1 MVDRPPDIKEDV
13 GARTGQ
19 GIDWDRARRLLEVKE
34 PTVRIVNGDGDDD
47 GGHSRQSVRL
57 PTWIVVFALIGIG
70 TVFAAATRGF
80 FDGDQIAGLPANFT
94 IAPPV
99 DDPTTTVAKPL
110 STGTTNSVGSLVVP
124 TVDTGLSCERCSVT
138 VLRGDVALSPRPG
151 RTPALQSPM
160 WVVRPGG
167 SVVQRDD
174 LPPISPVDG
183 SMHPFLLT
191 GERIVFSDGARGY
204 IIDSGLVSEVSP
216 LMSAGSVIPGASSGL
231 VWFTGSARFGGNA
244 IEWVAPVDVD
254 SGAVGDPIV
263 VSDLF
268 VSAVAGISDGII
280 VRPLDPEKYG
290 RFAFWSP
297 TEGLQAFDIQHP
309 SGLDV
314 VFVSAA
320 SGDVAVF
327 RYPGILAVLNI
338 TNGDLLITF
347 PIDFGFARVTD
358 VCLSPDLRHLVVVAS
373 DGEAFIGGIGDGE
386 VVKRLSGIQATNGVG
401 WTANDQL
408 VYVRKQ
414 PDATYLE
421 AVDPGGGMQ
430 DRVAVLVGSA
440 EWWLAAGGAMC

>member
-1 MVDRPPDIKEDV
+1 M
-13 GARTGQ
+13 GAQTGE
-19 GIDWDRARRLLEVKE
+19 GIDWDRGRRLPEVKE
-34 PTVRIVNGDGDDD
+34 PSVRIVDGDGDGD
-47 GGHSRQSVRL
+47 GGHSRQRPSL
-57 PTWIVVFALIGIG
+57 PNWIVVSAVIGIG
-70 TVFAAATRGF
+70 AVFTAATQGS
-80 FDGDQIAGLPANFT
+80 FDGDQIAGSTANFA
-94 IAPPV
+94 IAPPL
-99 DDPTTTVAKPL
+99 DDPTTTAAKPF
-110 STGTTNSVGSLVVP
+110 STGITNSVGALVVP
-124 TVDTGLSCERCSVT
+124 AVNTGLSCERCSVT
-138 VLRGDVALSPRPG
+138 VLRGDVALTPRPG
-151 RTPALQSPM
+151 RTLALQSPM

-174 LPPISPVDG
+174 LPPFWPVDG

-191 GERIVFSDGARGY
+191 GENIVFSDGAGGY
-204 IIDSGLVSEVSP
+204 IIDSGLVNEVSP
-216 LMSAGSVIPGASSGL
+216 FMSAGSVIPGATSGL
-231 VWFTGSARFGGNA
+231 VWFTGSALFGGNE
-244 IEWVAPVDVD
+244 IEWVAPVDVE
-254 SGAVGDPIV
+254 SGTAGDPIV

-297 TEGLQAFDIQHP
+297 TEGLQTFDTQHP

-320 SGDVAVF
+320 SGDVAVV

-338 TNGDLLITF
+338 ANGDLLITF
-347 PIDFGFARVTD
+347 PIDFGFARVTA

-373 DGEAFIGGIGDGE
+373 DGEAFIGDIGGGE

-408 VYVRKQ
+408 VYVVKQ

-421 AVDPGGGMQ
+421 AVDLGSDMQ
-430 DRVAVLVGSA
+430 DRVAVLEGSA
-440 EWWLAAGGAMC
+440 EWWLAASGAMC